1 MDFEKLI
8 EPYLGSL
15 TGKNDETLAR
25 EGRTIRKFIN
35 FLDKRGIKSPSDTDI
50 DAYAQLL
57 QGQGINA
64 ATLRRHL
71 NKIKIFLGWVNNQST
86 NPTGGVTME
95 EELTTT
101 AVNETVEA
109 QEVKKSAGRPK
120 RTDGKENKSH
130 KFSIYLTPTVF
141 TALDELSRF
150 NGYSI
155 TELLTRL
162 AQEYI
167 STHQHELDLFREARE
182 KALNK

>member
-15 TGKNDETLAR
+15 TGKNDDTLAR
-25 EGRTIRKFIN
+25 EGRTIRKFIK
-35 FLDKRGIKSPSDTDI
+35 FLDERGIKSPSDTDI
-50 DAYAQLL
+50 DTYTQVL

-64 ATLRRHL
+64 ATSRRHL
-71 NKIKIFLGWVNNQST
+71 NKIKNFLDWVNDRST

-109 QEVKKSAGRPK
+109 QKVKKSTGRPK
-120 RTDGKENKSH
+120 RTDGKENRSH